1 MIWLI
6 TIVMVIVAL
15 AIILLPLLR
24 TAKSQ
29 TENRS
34 EQNIQI
40 AQDQLLSL
48 KQAKSQ
54 GAMSEHDYDL
64 ARQDLEKTLHSDL
77 TEQINNV
84 SIESGSAYKTSG
96 ILILLLPVFVIS
108 LYYSLGN
115 PAMVNSNMQQ
125 SANSPPKI
133 TTSPTSSEKVSDVGS
148 LFDKLKQRLETNPDD
163 GQGWMMMGLTYM
175 HFEQYEQAVIA
186 YEKAVQLLPDDP
198 NAQQGLNRALKAQTG
213 GKEATSSEDVIEKKM
228 VASNGQTV
236 DVGAMVM
243 RLRDKLEANPD
254 NPQGW
259 LLLGRSYM
267 NLERYE
273 EAIQAYKKAVILIPD
288 NLEAQQAL
296 NDAITARSLSDK

>member
-1 MIWLI
+1 MIWLV

-15 AIILLPLLR
+15 IIILLPLLR
-24 TAKSQ
+24 TARSQ

-40 AQDQLLSL
+40 AQEQLLSL
-48 KQAKSQ
+48 KEAKYQ

-64 ARQDLEKTLHSDL
+64 ARQDLEKTLYSDL
-77 TEQINNV
+77 GEQTNNA
-84 SIESGSAYKTSG
+84 SIESASAYKTSG
-96 ILILLLPVFVIS
+96 VLILLFPVVVIS
-108 LYYSLGN
+108 LYYSLGS
-115 PAMVNSNMQQ
+115 PTVVNSDMQR
-125 SANSPPKI
+125 STNSPSKMTISPKS
-133 TTSPTSSEKVSDVGS
+133 TEQVSDVGS
-148 LFDKLKQRLETNPDD
+148 LFEKLQQRLEKNPED

-175 HFEQYEQAVIA
+175 HFEQYDQAVNA
-186 YEKAVQLLPDDP
+186 YEKAVELLPDDT
-198 NAQQGLNRALKAQTG
+198 NAQQALNRALKAQSG
-213 GKEATSSEDVIEKKM
+213 GDEVTSSEDRIEKKM
-228 VASNGQTV
+228 VAPNGQTV

-267 NLERYE
+267 NLKRYD
-273 EAIQAYKKAVILIPD
+273 EAVNAYNKAIILMPD

-296 NDAITARSLSDK
+296 NEALAARDLSGK

>member
-1 MIWLI
+1 MIWLV

-48 KQAKSQ
+48 KEAKSE
-54 GAMSEHDYDL
+54 GAMNEHDYDL

-77 TEQINNV
+77 AEQTNNV

-96 ILILLLPVFVIS
+96 VLILLLPVFVIS

-115 PAMVNSNMQQ
+115 PTTVNSDMQRSASSQ
-125 SANSPPKI
+125 SKI
-133 TTSPTSSEKVSDVGS
+133 TTTSTSTEKVSDIGT
-148 LFDKLKQRLETNPDD
+148 LFEKLKQRLEKNPDD

-175 HFEQYEQAVIA
+175 HFEQYDQAVAA
-186 YEKAVQLLPDDP
+186 YEKAVELLPDDA
-198 NAQQGLNRALKAQTG
+198 NVHQALNKALKAQADRDEIAASG
-213 GKEATSSEDVIEKKM
+213 DIIEKKM
-228 VASNGQTV
+228 GAPNGQTV

-243 RLRDKLEANPD
+243 RLRVKLEENPD

-267 NLERYE
+267 NLERYD
-273 EAIQAYKKAVILIPD
+273 EAVHAYKKAIDLIPD

-296 NDAITARSLSDK
+296 NNALTARNLE

>member
-1 MIWLI
+1 MIWLV

-24 TAKSQ
+24 TTKSQ

-54 GAMSEHDYDL
+54 GAMTEHDYDL

-77 TEQINNV
+77 ADQTNNV

-96 ILILLLPVFVIS
+96 VLILLLPVVVIS

-115 PAMVNSNMQQ
+115 PTSVNNDIQHNTNSQ
-125 SANSPPKI
+125 SKI
-133 TTSPTSSEKVSDVGS
+133 TISPKSAEKVSDVGS
-148 LFDKLKQRLETNPDD
+148 LFTKLKQRLEENPDD
-163 GQGWMMMGLTYM
+163 GQGWMMVGLTYM
-175 HFEQYEQAVIA
+175 HFEQYDQAVMA
-186 YEKAVQLLPDDP
+186 YEKAVELMPADI
-198 NAQQGLNRALKAQTG
+198 NAQQGLSRALKAQSG
-213 GKEATSSEDVIEKKM
+213 GDEIVTSEDIIDKKM
-228 VASNGQTV
+228 VAANGQTV

-267 NLERYE
+267 NLERYD
-273 EAIQAYKKAVILIPD
+273 EAVDAYKKAIILIPD
-288 NLEAQQAL
+288 NIEAQQAL
-296 NDAITARSLSDK
+296 NNALTARNLE

>member
-29 TENRS
+29 AENRS

-48 KQAKSQ
+48 KEAKSE
-54 GAMSEHDYDL
+54 GAMNEHDYDL

-77 TEQINNV
+77 AEQINNV
-84 SIESGSAYKTSG
+84 SIESGSAYMTSG

-115 PAMVNSNMQQ
+115 PTTINSDAQQ
-125 SANSPPKI
+125 SENSQTKI
-133 TTSPTSSEKVSDVGS
+133 ITSPKSSEKVSDVGS
-148 LFDKLKQRLETNPDD
+148 LFEKLKQRLETNPDD

-186 YEKAVQLLPDDP
+186 YEKAVELLPSDV

-213 GKEATSSEDVIEKKM
+213 GNEATSSEDVIEKKM
-228 VASNGQTV
+228 VALNGQTV

-243 RLRDKLEANPD
+243 RLRAKLETNPD

-267 NLERYE
+267 SLERYD
-273 EAIQAYKKAVILIPD
+273 EAIQAYKKAIILIPD
-288 NLEAQQAL
+288 NPEAQEAL
-296 NDAITARSLSDK
+296 NNALTSRNLRDK